1 MRNTNPTSLAVPPL
15 FTELMLDSWMS
26 WLCPLDCVYY
36 AAAANSF
43 QYDKTKAAIIALIVN
58 KFAKTSKPKLH
69 YDDAYCG
76 LIVNVFRI
84 LDGAHIP
91 SGGQTSAQAQIANEV
106 RKQQY
111 PRKTIQEVL

>member
-1 MRNTNPTSLAVPPL
+1 
-15 FTELMLDSWMS
+15 MS

-76 LIVNVFRI
+76 QIVIVNVSRI

-111 PRKTIQEVL
+111 PRKASQELL

>member
-1 MRNTNPTSLAVPPL
+1 
-15 FTELMLDSWMS
+15 MS

-69 YDDAYCG
+69 YDAAYCG
-76 LIVNVFRI
+76 QIVIVNVFRI

-106 RKQQY
+106 RKY
-111 PRKTIQEVL
+111 PRKASQELL

>member
-1 MRNTNPTSLAVPPL
+1 MVPPL
-15 FTELMLDSWMS
+15 FKELMLVV
-26 WLCPLDCVYY
+26 LCPPLYSVYY

-43 QYDKTKAAIIALIVN
+43 ENDKTRAAIIALIVN

-69 YDDAYCG
+69 YDDAYSG

-91 SGGQTSAQAQIANEV
+91 SGGQTSAQAQITNEV
-106 RKQQY
+106 SKNM
-111 PRKTIQEVL
+111 PEK

>member
-43 QYDKTKAAIIALIVN
+43 QYDKTKAAINALIVN

-111 PRKTIQEVL
+111 PRKTSQELL